1 MEVILD
7 SSFIISCV
15 RDRIDFLTQL
25 EEQGF
30 KIVVPREVMQEMK
43 DLRMRQG
50 SSRNDR
56 IAIDVA
62 LEMIENSKKIKKV
75 GIGQGKVDDA
85 LIFKGKAGAY
95 IATLD
100 KEIKRQVPNRV
111 VIFSAQGKVGIE

>member
-7 SSFIISCV
+7 SSFIISCA

-30 KIVVPREVMQEMK
+30 KIIVPREVMQEMK
-43 DLRMRQG
+43 DLRLRKGG
-50 SSRNDR
+50 SHEDR

-62 LEMIENSKKIKKV
+62 LDMISNSKRIKKV
-75 GIGQGKVDDA
+75 GIGNGKVDEA
-85 LIFKGKAGAY
+85 LIKKGKTGAY

>member
-1 MEVILD
+1 MEVVLD

-30 KIVVPREVMQEMK
+30 KVLVPRGVMQEMK
-43 DLRMRQG
+43 DLRLRKG
-50 SSRNDR
+50 SSHDDR

-62 LEMIENSKKIKKV
+62 LEMLNNKKVKKV
-75 GIGQGKVDDA
+75 GIGKGKVDDA
-85 LIFKGKAGAY
+85 LIKKGKSGLY